1 MGIYTIFRREL
12 TSYFLTPLAYIFI
25 VIFLAMAGT
34 FTFFVGNFFGRGQA
48 DLQPFFQFHPW
59 LYLFLIPAITMRLWA
74 EERKTGSIE
83 LLLTLPISMTAAV
96 LGKFFAAWCFTG
108 IALALTFPMW
118 ITANVLGYPDNGA
131 ILAGYA
137 GSFLMAGSFL
147 AVGSAIS
154 PLTKNQV
161 IAFVVTSVVCFIFTV
176 GGTGVV
182 LNFFTGWAPTL
193 VVDTVSQMSFMT
205 HFNAIS
211 RGVIDARDMV
221 YFASVI
227 SFFLFANVILVDLKK
242 AG

>member
-34 FTFFVGNFFGRGQA
+34 FTYFVGNFFGRGQA

-83 LLLTLPISMTAAV
+83 LLLTLPISMTDAV
-96 LGKFFAAWCFTG
+96 LGKFLAAWCFTG

-118 ITANVLGYPDNGA
+118 ITVNVLGYPDNGA
-131 ILAGYA
+131 ILAAYG

-161 IAFVVTSVVCFIFTV
+161 IAFVLTSVVCFIFTV

-182 LNFFTGWAPTL
+182 LNFFSGWAPTL
-193 VVDTVSQMSFMT
+193 VVDTVAQMSFMT

-227 SFFLFANVILVDLKK
+227 GFFLFANVILVDLKK

>member
-1 MGIYTIFRREL
+1 MGIYTIFRSEL
-12 TSYFLTPLAYIFI
+12 PSYFLTPLAYIFI

>member
-83 LLLTLPISMTAAV
+83 LLLTLPISMTDAV
-96 LGKFFAAWCFTG
+96 LGKFLAAWCFTG

-147 AVGSAIS
+147 AVGAAIS

-161 IAFVVTSVVCFIFTV
+161 IAFVVTAAVAFLFTV
-176 GGTGVV
+176 SGTAVV
-182 LNFFTGWAPTL
+182 LNFFAGWAPDWFTEAIR
-193 VVDTVSQMSFMT
+193 SFSFLT
-205 HFNAIS
+205 HFNAMN
-211 RGVIDARDMV
+211 RGVIDVRDA
-221 YFASVI
+221 FFFSSLIAL
-227 SFFLFANVILVDLKK
+227 FLFANAIVVDIKK